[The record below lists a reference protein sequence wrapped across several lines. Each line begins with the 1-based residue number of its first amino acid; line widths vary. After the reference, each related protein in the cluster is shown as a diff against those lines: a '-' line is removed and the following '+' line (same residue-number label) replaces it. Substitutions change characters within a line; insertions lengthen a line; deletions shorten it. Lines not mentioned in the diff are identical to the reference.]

1 MADLSFLFDQ
11 QKRHSDIRI
20 VGGDFLLCDSP
31 QIDVFLITLNYPEN
45 ITVTGAGSTDMNGVY
60 SYNGDINGRP
70 SWQMAATPFPAI
82 IDYNNGAGWQIRQ
95 FTNIYE
101 NLSSDQLPPK
111 TGWSRTTAADPAPTL
126 NYSIIGIKETVFNSS
141 SLQVAVELSLF
152 TDRRATLDEIRTFQ
166 GGMKGR
172 QSRRGLWANSFKKHT
187 QGSGLWLLQ
196 REKKTNS
203 TLSRAKKACT
213 ESLQWLIDDGVVRSI
228 TVEVEFI
235 GDSIII
241 LVSVVK
247 PDGQDGTFKF
257 QSSWNALEV
266 I

>member
-31 QIDVFLITLNYPEN
+31 QIDVAEIITDTLTLELEVTNTDVVDGKYFA
-45 ITVTGAGSTDMNGVY
+45 TVKSNGRYQYFSPSNNNFWWDTGIWNLQNNN
-60 SYNGDINGRP
+60 NGDE
-70 SWQMAATPFPAI
+70 WQVI
-82 IDYNNGAGWQIRQ
+82 SNDLN
-95 FTNIYE
+95 
-101 NLSSDQLPPK
+101 PPK
-111 TGWSRTTAADPAPTL
+111 TGWSASVMEEPPPILLWSFPSST
-126 NYSIIGIKETVFNSS
+126 KETVFNSS

-203 TLSRAKKACT
+203 TLSRAKKACI

-228 TVEVEFI
+228 TVEVEFV